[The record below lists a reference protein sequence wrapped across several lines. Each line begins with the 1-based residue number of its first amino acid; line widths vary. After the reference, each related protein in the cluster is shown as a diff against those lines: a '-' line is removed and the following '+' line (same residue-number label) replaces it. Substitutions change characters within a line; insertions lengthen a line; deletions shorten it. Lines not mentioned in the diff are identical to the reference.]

1 MGAHEADDDQKL
13 NRAIAAEAENQRI
26 LAEQSASVARV
37 VRAQWTGLPPGV
49 IVQEGPL
56 MQPVSPSVPVPDIL
70 QQHPICAGAGRRAPG
85 DHLTPECPGSRVLP
99 KVQPEARRDFLH
111 KHYNL
116 VSRSRIR
123 WCVDGEIQRTWTE
136 EYVCIQKG

>member
-1 MGAHEADDDQKL
+1 VGAHEADDDQKL

-70 QQHPICAGAGRRAPG
+70 QQHPIAQEQGTALQEIISRRNVLDRAYFPRFNRKPG
-85 DHLTPECPGSRVLP
+85 VIFYTNITTS
-99 KVQPEARRDFLH
+99 
-111 KHYNL
+111 
-116 VSRSRIR
+116 
-123 WCVDGEIQRTWTE
+123 
-136 EYVCIQKG
+136 